1 MYVFIFFTFQLTKL
15 QPQFGLRIYS
25 HLKIFIILDEI
36 IPADYL
42 NSKKSPLYNLISVEM
57 LYLVL
62 FSNVQLISIVSY
74 AKIWL
79 LFHFVYRC
87 SLITS
92 LLGHSLIWRCSV
104 LFMLFVFAHSGVHD
118 VLTIWV
124 TWLVSCKRQ
133 ELLYIANCLPFT
145 STWFHPRFLV
155 GSVLLIFLVFCVVF
169 LCVCLRPVFC
179 IPNVASVSGLS
190 SSCVLYSQCW

>member
-1 MYVFIFFTFQLTKL
+1 MFLLFFFFFTFQLTKL

-74 AKIWL
+74 AK
-79 LFHFVYRC
+79 V
-87 SLITS
+87 
-92 LLGHSLIWRCSV
+92 
-104 LFMLFVFAHSGVHD
+104 
-118 VLTIWV
+118 
-124 TWLVSCKRQ
+124 
-133 ELLYIANCLPFT
+133 
-145 STWFHPRFLV
+145 
-155 GSVLLIFLVFCVVF
+155 
-169 LCVCLRPVFC
+169 
-179 IPNVASVSGLS
+179 
-190 SSCVLYSQCW
+190 